1 MITQATSSKLD
12 ASHAQE
18 ILAAA
23 YRQVFGNRHMMELD
37 VLPSINA
44 LFMNGDLTVQGLVTA
59 LAQSDSYRRLFLET
73 NSPYRF
79 VELNFKHLLG
89 RAPRDQAEV
98 MDHVKRM
105 AEEGLEA
112 EIASYTY
119 SDEYL
124 QTFGVDQVPYLR
136 KQTSQQGGSTLGYTR
151 ANAMDSGIAGFDG
164 GSTPSLLSSLGTAKS
179 PDLSGRKGVGAGE
192 SFTIVWN
199 SRRQLGANRRVNQ
212 RSVVAQA
219 SLSATVQSIH
229 RQGGTIVS
237 INSNG

>member
-1 MITQATSSKLD
+1 MITQATTSKLD
-12 ASHAQE
+12 SSHAQE

-37 VLPSINA
+37 VLPSIDA

-59 LAQSDSYRRLFLET
+59 LAQSDTYRRLFLET

-98 MDHVKRM
+98 MEHVQRM
-105 AEEGLEA
+105 SEHGLEA
-112 EIASYTY
+112 EVASYTY
-119 SDEYL
+119 SAEYL
-124 QTFGVDQVPYLR
+124 ETFGVDQVPFLR
-136 KQTSQQGGSTLGYTR
+136 NKTSQTGIATLGYTR
-151 ANAMDSGIAGFDG
+151 ANALDSGYAGFDG
-164 GSTPSLLSSLGTAKS
+164 SSESNLLASLGTAKS
-179 PDLSGRKGVGAGE
+179 PDLSGRKGVGAGKN
-192 SFTIVWN
+192 FIIKWN

-212 RSVVAQA
+212 RSVVSQT

-229 RQGGTIVS
+229 RQGGKIVS
-237 INSNG
+237 IDPNS

>member
-1 MITQATSSKLD
+1 
-12 ASHAQE
+12 
-18 ILAAA
+18 
-23 YRQVFGNRHMMELD
+23 MELD

-98 MDHVKRM
+98 MEHVKRM

-136 KQTSQQGGSTLGYTR
+136 KQTSQQGGSTQLHR
-151 ANAMDSGIAGFDG
+151 ANGQVSPVSMEDQSQACSPV
-164 GSTPSLLSSLGTAKS
+164 SEPQNPQTSLDAKV
-179 PDLSGRKGVGAGE
+179 LA
-192 SFTIVWN
+192 
-199 SRRQLGANRRVNQ
+199 LANR
-212 RSVVAQA
+212 SPSFGTHVANWEPTGA
-219 SLSATVQSIH
+219 
-229 RQGGTIVS
+229 
-237 INSNG
+237 